1 MYVEEEYKES
11 IELVFWGEVGCE
23 EDDGIIIMMDVWY
36 GWRKNVKDFSIVVI
50 GEKIYWFIKSEYVIK

>member
-1 MYVEEEYKES
+1 M
-11 IELVFWGEVGCE
+11 GEVGCE

-50 GEKIYWFIKSEYVIK
+50 GEKIYWVIKSEYVIK